1 MQFLFLIANTHTII
15 SFGFCNVP
23 RTRSEMKNATYSK
36 GVYFEAGSNSFED
49 PSTSLHIR
57 SNSSTTPL
65 RLFKAICFSP
75 WILPVQKRPQNLNI
89 YNTNCIAWF
98 RSRVQICIGFF
109 NNRNIQIQIYKNT
122 KMGFGTAY

>member
-1 MQFLFLIANTHTII
+1 
-15 SFGFCNVP
+15 
-23 RTRSEMKNATYSK
+23 MKNATYSK
-36 GVYFEAGSNSFED
+36 GVYFEAGSSSFED
-49 PSTSLHIR
+49 PSTNLHIR
-57 SNSSTTPL
+57 SNPSTTPL

-89 YNTNCIAWF
+89 YNTNCIARF
-98 RSRVQICIGFF
+98 RSRVQICIGFL